1 MSLIKILRPLAL
13 ILTRALHNI
22 WLFPL
27 SQFFLYFMRVT
38 MKIKPAM
45 PTTG

>member
-13 ILTRALHNI
+13 ILTLALLNI
-22 WLFPL
+22 WPFPL
-27 SQFFLYFMRVT
+27 FQMFLYFMRVT